1 MKEDWKVSEEKRL
14 LRERVLSLRS
24 ALAPEERASKSQRIR
39 TIVTQTREF
48 REAGTIMLFMDFRD
62 EVETTELAQ
71 KVLELGKRLVLP
83 RCAPKGV
90 LIPALIG
97 DLAKDIESG
106 MWGIREPKKQELTEV
121 DPLEID
127 GIFVPGAAFD
137 GQGNRLGYGGGYYD
151 RFFERVREGTP
162 KIALAFHCQIVD
174 RIPVEVYD
182 KKVDMLITEQGA
194 MRFKETL

>member
-1 MKEDWKVSEEKRL
+1 VSEVKRS

-24 ALAPEERASKSQRIR
+24 ALTPEERAFKSQRVQA
-39 TIVTQTREF
+39 IVTQTREF
-48 REAGTIMLFMDFRD
+48 QEASTIMLFMNFRD

-71 KVLELGKRLVLP
+71 IVLDLGKRLVLP

-90 LIPALIG
+90 LIPALIE
-97 DLAKDIESG
+97 DLEKDIESG
-106 MWGIREPKKQELTEV
+106 MWGIREPKKEELTKV

-127 GIFVPGAAFD
+127 CILVPGAAFD
-137 GQGNRLGYGGGYYD
+137 TQGNRLGYGGGYYD
-151 RFFERVREGTP
+151 RFFGRLAEGTP

-174 RIPVEVYD
+174 RIPVEFYD
-182 KKVDMLITEQGA
+182 KKVDMLITEQGI